1 MTAMLDRTPPA
12 RSQKRQRPAVAAARL
27 TDTEMQQLRCAADKV
42 GMSVSD
48 YVRAVVMESLIR
60 AEPIVT

>member
-1 MTAMLDRTPPA
+1 MTAMLDRPA

-27 TDTEMQQLRCAADKV
+27 TDTEMQQVRNAADAV

-48 YVRAVVMESLIR
+48 YVRSVVLEALLNG
-60 AEPIVT
+60 EPVVS